1 MKLADLGGL
10 RFNYD
15 VVGSTSDAATPV
27 GYHRLEHRES
37 IGRGD
42 AVFRQAAE
50 ALMSWKMH
58 SAAGVRIKATDSP
71 AVIGTNS
78 LGRLGVGSLG
88 LPVPCRVVWTVDEA
102 DRVGFAYGTLTGHP
116 ESGEESFLIT
126 REGEEVF
133 FTLLAYS
140 RPATWYTQLGGP
152 LGRRAQAFFAHR
164 YASALR
170 RLAR

>member
-10 RFNYD
+10 RFSYD
-15 VVGSTSDAATPV
+15 VVGSTRDHATPV
-27 GYHRLEHRES
+27 GYHRLEYRES

-42 AVFRQAAE
+42 EVFRRAVE

-58 SAAGVRIKATDSP
+58 SKAGVRIQATDSP

-78 LGRLGVGSLG
+78 LGRLGVGSIG
-88 LPVPCRVVWTVDEA
+88 IPVPCRVVWSVDEP

-126 REGEEVF
+126 REGDEVF

-140 RPATWYTQLGGP
+140 RPGVWYTRLGGP
-152 LGRRAQAFFAHR
+152 VMRSAQAYAATR
-164 YASALR
+164 YANALK
-170 RLAR
+170 RLSR

>member
-1 MKLADLGGL
+1 MKLADLSGL

-15 VVGSTSDAATPV
+15 VVGSTRDEATPV
-27 GYHRLEHRES
+27 GYHRMELREP
-37 IGRGD
+37 IGTGD
-42 AVFRQAAE
+42 EVFRRAAE

-88 LPVPCRVVWTVDEA
+88 LPVPCRVVWTVDEP
-102 DRVGFAYGTLTGHP
+102 DRVGFGYGTLTGHP
-116 ESGEESFLIT
+116 EAGEESFLIT
-126 REGEEVF
+126 REGDEVF
-133 FTLLAYS
+133 FTLRAYS

-164 YASALR
+164 YASTLK